1 MLYSQLMECGETD
14 FSSLLDEQRGKPLNM
29 SFVALYWQQ
38 MLEAV
43 QAVHEQKVVHS
54 DLKPANFVLVK
65 GRLKII
71 DFGIAKAIANDT
83 VNIQRDVQVS
93 ERSPKETRAY
103 TVPPDR
109 HSQLHVPRGRPQ
121 DEGTVCL
128 QGMLAEDVLVG
139 RYAKSL
145 RLASCLTRAMSG
157 H

>member
-1 MLYSQLMECGETD
+1 
-14 FSSLLDEQRGKPLNM
+14 
-29 SFVALYWQQ
+29 

-93 ERSPKETRAY
+93 CHDAVWHHLDLHYRF
-103 TVPPDR
+103 PDR
-109 HSQLHVPRGRPQ
+109 HGQLYVSRSCSQ
-121 DEGTVCL
+121 DEGPGSL
-128 QGMLAEDVLVG
+128 QGSFNSDW
-139 RYAKSL
+139 
-145 RLASCLTRAMSG
+145 
-157 H
+157 